1 MVKRS
6 LQASP
11 EGLKQAR
18 QAIARKGWTQEYLA
32 TEVGL
37 KTRQPIGRFLA
48 GKPVERRV
56 FMELC
61 FELDLNWEDIAHQP
75 KGAAFEQIELDQ
87 DAGFDIDA
95 LVQKVRSQHY
105 DKIQS
110 QCGTLH
116 ILDIARSVTVD
127 DIYIDVNLLEEITSK
142 RWLEISDWVQGFN
155 PDTDEFDRL
164 GLAKV
169 RQQRLSGLEAVERY
183 SKLMVLGKPGS
194 GKTTFLQYV
203 AIQCNQGKFQAER
216 LPIFIRLK
224 NFASDARDSGEFSLL
239 NYISEECLCGT
250 NQQDIETV
258 LNHGRALILLDGLDE
273 VSEVDSDAVLQQIRK
288 FSEKYYKN
296 QFAITC
302 RLAAQPYKFQG
313 FTEVEVADFNLE
325 QISALV
331 KKWFVAVSRSRQEGE
346 ALASQFIEKLAR
358 PENKQIREL
367 VCTPLLLNLTCLVFQ
382 AKAELPSFRS
392 KLYEEGL
399 DILLVKWDEAR
410 GIQRDE
416 PYRNLYVAHKI
427 KLLSQVAATTFEQ
440 GDYFFEQS
448 KIQQQIADYLCKLP
462 DAETDPVALQ
472 LDSEAVLKSIE
483 AQHGLLVERSRRIYS
498 FSHLTFQ
505 EYFAARNFADAG
517 SQGMQALSRHVTE
530 KRWHEV
536 FLLTAGMLPKADDL
550 LQLMKQQIDALLA
563 PDEKLQQFLMWV
575 NEKSLAAESCQ
586 RKVALRETPL
596 ANFSREGG
604 FPKSKLFKRVET
616 NRKPAAVRAFYFSLA
631 CAIDHYFICTLSIS
645 PVVRRPF
652 PAFSYFPLPLYLS
665 LVDALDHY
673 FALDRHFAFDR
684 HFAALNH
691 ELHTP
696 DPTLTQALRRIS
708 VLEHALDCGLRF
720 NLALNLS
727 RAVELQRSLK
737 QLKEQLPDSV
747 EQTRFQAWWEANG
760 QAWIEQLKAVMMEH
774 LHAGHDWQFSKQQ
787 KQALMQYYK
796 ANRLLVE
803 CLDASYVTPAV
814 RDEIENSLLLLE

>member
-18 QAIARKGWTQEYLA
+18 QAIARKGLTQEYLA
-32 TEVGL
+32 GEVGL

-61 FELDLNWEDIAHQP
+61 FELDLNWEDIANQP
-75 KGAAFEQIELDQ
+75 KRAAFEQIQPEQNADL
-87 DAGFDIDA
+87 DIDA
-95 LVQKVRSQHY
+95 LVQKLRAQHY

-110 QCGTLH
+110 QCGTLQ

-169 RQQRLSGLEAVERY
+169 RQQRVSGLEAVERY

-194 GKTTFLQYV
+194 GKTTFLQYA
-203 AIQCNQGKFQAER
+203 AIQCNQGKFQPER

-239 NYISEECLCGT
+239 NYISEECLCGS
-250 NQQDIETV
+250 NQQDIKTI

-302 RLAAQPYKFQG
+302 RIAAQPYKFQS
-313 FTEVEVADFNLE
+313 FTEVEVADFNPE
-325 QISALV
+325 QISALA
-331 KKWFVAVSRSRQEGE
+331 KKWFVAVSSSREEGE
-346 ALASQFIEKLAR
+346 ALASQFIDKLAR

-410 GIQRDE
+410 GIQRAESCQGGFHKSKLFKRDE
-416 PYRNLYVAHKI
+416 YYRNLSVAHKI
-427 KLLSQVAATTFEQ
+427 KLLSQVAATTFDQ

-448 KIQQQIADYLCKLP
+448 KIQQHIADYLCKLP
-462 DAETDPVALQ
+462 DAETDPVALY

-505 EYFAARNFADAG
+505 EYLAARNFADAG
-517 SQGMQALSRHVTE
+517 SQAMQALSRHVSE

-536 FLLTAGMLPKADDL
+536 FLLTAGMLPQADHL
-550 LQLMKQQIDALLA
+550 LQLMKQQIDALLV
-563 PDEKLQQFLMWV
+563 PHENLQQFLRWV
-575 NEKSLAAESCQ
+575 NAKSLAA
-586 RKVALRETPL
+586 
-596 ANFSREGG
+596 
-604 FPKSKLFKRVET
+604 FKIET

-665 LVDALDHY
+665 LVDALDRD
-673 FALDRHFAFDR
+673 FAFNRDFAFDR
-684 HFAALNH
+684 HFAALNREVH
-691 ELHTP
+691 AP

-737 QLKEQLPDSV
+737 QLKEQLPDLV
-747 EQTRFQAWWEANG
+747 EQARFQAWWEANG

-774 LHAGHDWQFSKQQ
+774 RHAGHDWQFSKQQ

-814 RDEIENSLLLLE
+814 RDEIENTLLFLE